1 MRKGISRLCLT
12 IGLALATAAFAH
24 AADFDL
30 TAGASA
36 TAGVR
41 WTPALFFS
49 AAGTPAD
56 DGHAHFAPIASA
68 GFIGSR
74 STDVHDLDRNV
85 FLAGGGVRYGSTQG
99 LFVSEQIVAT
109 STRTDALSSRFEFM
123 TSVSWQR
130 SRYVLLARHI
140 SNAHLLGNGK
150 NLGETM
156 LLAGVQF

>member
-1 MRKGISRLCLT
+1 VRFAPPVLLF
-12 IGLALATAAFAH
+12 LATVLLSIGRASAAE
-24 AADFDL
+24 FDL

-41 WTPALFFS
+41 WAPALFFG
-49 AAGTPAD
+49 AAGTPVD

-74 STDVHDLDRNV
+74 NNANGHDFDHNV
-85 FLAGGGVRYGSTQG
+85 FLAGGGVRYGFDEG
-99 LFVSEQIVAT
+99 LFVSEQIMAT

-123 TSVSWQR
+123 TSLSWQH
-130 SRYVLLARHI
+130 SRYVAMVRHI
-140 SNAHLLGNGK
+140 SNAHLLGSGE

-156 LLAGVQF
+156 LLAGVRF